1 MEKKRQMHIKRVKYR
16 ITKERKNTVMTY
28 INLTLKT
35 QNLAE
40 RKLKMKST
48 RASRMAL
55 GLCVIVVQTNMK
67 EDY

>member
-1 MEKKRQMHIKRVKYR
+1 MEKKRRMHIKRVKYR

-67 EDY
+67 EEY

>member
-1 MEKKRQMHIKRVKYR
+1 MEKKRRMHIKKVNYR

-67 EDY
+67 EEY